1 MDFHD
6 SDQNRNLSPT
16 QLAHKVIAEIRV
28 LAGELSPNQQRI
40 IEEYCNEI
48 LQNRSAIAEA
58 VNLLPLEA
66 ALIIIQVWEH
76 ENNNHEISE
85 LHKEFCRQMGELRGE
100 IDELKKWLN
109 EKT

>member
-1 MDFHD
+1 MDFHEGD
-6 SDQNRNLSPT
+6 LNRNLSPT
-16 QLAHKVIAEIRV
+16 QLAYKVVAEIRL

-40 IEEYCNEI
+40 IENYCNEI
-48 LQNRSAIAEA
+48 LQHRSAIAEA

-66 ALIIIQVWEH
+66 ALIVLQVREH

-85 LHKEFCRQMGELRGE
+85 LHREFSWQMGELRGE
-100 IDELKKWLN
+100 IDELKKLLN

>member
-16 QLAHKVIAEIRV
+16 QLAHKVIAEIMP

-40 IEEYCNEI
+40 IEKFCNEI

-66 ALIIIQVWEH
+66 ALVLIQVREH
-76 ENNNHEISE
+76 ENNKHEISE
-85 LHKEFCRQMGELRGE
+85 LYEEFCRQMGELRGE
-100 IDELKKWLN
+100 IEELKKLLN
-109 EKT
+109 EET